1 MYQQGIILE
10 TRDSSY
16 SPSNCIDYRSMHHTE
31 SSNTQNAELPWQQHM
46 RRAIRSAEQLESYL
60 GLGAGTFG
68 PSGNATELF
77 PLFVP
82 LPFADRIEAGNL
94 TDPLLLQVLP
104 VEAESSSPD
113 SYQTDPVS
121 DLKHRIAPGVIH
133 KYRGRA
139 LLITTGTCAVHC
151 RYCFRREYPYGEE
164 PRSMDTWKSAM
175 EAIRD
180 DDSLSEVILSGGDP
194 LTLSDSRLAVLIE
207 LIEAIP
213 HVDRLR
219 IHTRLPIMIP
229 SRVTAEFCKLIK
241 DSRLSSVIVIHMNHV
256 REWDADVEAAISC
269 IKATGAPVLNQ
280 AVLLRGIN
288 DTADAQVELCESL
301 INRGV
306 LPYYL
311 NQLDRVRGAAHFEV
325 PIAEGKQIMTEL
337 RTRLPGYAV
346 PRYVQDLGEDS
357 KTLIV

>member
-1 MYQQGIILE
+1 
-10 TRDSSY
+10 
-16 SPSNCIDYRSMHHTE
+16 MHHSD

-46 RRAIRSAEQLESYL
+46 RRAIRTVEELEPYL
-60 GLGAGTFG
+60 GLDAGELGA
-68 PSGNATELF
+68 SGNATELF

-82 LPFADRIEAGNL
+82 LPFADRIEAGNRA
-94 TDPLLLQVLP
+94 DPLLLQIMP

-113 SYQTDPVS
+113 HFQRDPVS
-121 DLKHRIAPGVIH
+121 DLNHRITPGVIH
-133 KYRGRA
+133 KYHGRA

-151 RYCFRREYPYGEE
+151 RYCFRREYPYGDE
-164 PRSMDTWKSAM
+164 PRSMDAWESAM
-175 EAIRD
+175 EVIRD
-180 DDSLSEVILSGGDP
+180 DNSVSEVILSGGDP
-194 LTLSDSRLAVLIE
+194 LTLSDSRLAALIKLIE
-207 LIEAIP
+207 GIP

-229 SRVTAEFCKLIK
+229 SRVTNEFCELIK
-241 DSRLSSVIVIHMNHV
+241 GSRLSLVVVIHMNHA
-256 REWDADVEAAISC
+256 REWDGDVEAAIGC
-269 IKATGAPVLNQ
+269 IKATGASVLNQ

-288 DTADAQVELCESL
+288 DTVGAQVELCESL

-325 PIAEGKQIMTEL
+325 PVAEGKQIMAEL
-337 RTRLPGYAV
+337 RKRLPGYAV

-357 KTLIV
+357 KTVIV